1 MRLFQLVT
9 FLIAIPSLV
18 AGQENEPAP
27 RLSAPVPRK
36 VTATAGVGNAMGWF
50 GGQAEYYVARDR
62 ASLFAGLGYTLE
74 VDEGDPSGA
83 TFALGARGFTPGLKH
98 RGFLELSIS
107 QIAVRSDFFGDGDR
121 FYGPGAQAGYQF
133 VSRGGFTL
141 MASLGAGHAHALA
154 GLGLGYTWRS
164 RAP

>member
-83 TFALGARGFTPGLKH
+83 TFALGARGVASDSMV
-98 RGFLELSIS
+98 RELRPDINSYREEGS
-107 QIAVRSDFFGDGDR
+107 
-121 FYGPGAQAGYQF
+121 P
-133 VSRGGFTL
+133 
-141 MASLGAGHAHALA
+141 
-154 GLGLGYTWRS
+154 
-164 RAP
+164 